1 MNSADGISGE
11 SQRADTCV
19 ADDLHTS
26 TAVDEFLKMLK
37 WKFLC
42 CCSVAHGENSPWM
55 LLSYQG
61 QAQFSRHSE
70 GGAATK

>member
-1 MNSADGISGE
+1 MNSADGNSGE
-11 SQRADTCV
+11 SQRADSYI
-19 ADDLHTS
+19 ADALHTS

-42 CCSVAHGENSPWM
+42 CCGVAHGENSPWT

-61 QAQFSRHSE
+61 QAHFSRYSE